1 MILNVIFNTLTHL
14 NASFIILLKQVI
26 KKYSID
32 AKSLKHATLYRFFL
46 QEKRRNFPIGQIF
59 SIKPRRRK
67 QDLKFKGVNQYV
79 GKNIAEEASLE
90 LGPSQRFCNS
100 RIKDSCLISSPR
112 HFESLYTSP
121 SIRSTE
127 G

>member
-14 NASFIILLKQVI
+14 NPSFIILLKQVI
-26 KKYSID
+26 KKYSMD
-32 AKSLKHATLYRFFL
+32 YKKSQALYRFFL